1 MIFHDPVLV
10 VIVLFGMGVLA
21 LIFLVYALRIL
32 FLIARKVNHMSTAT
46 DALTAALAELQT
58 SIADME
64 KRLAAAAAAPI
75 VPSVD
80 EEAVTRAATT
90 VAAIKAQVDGL
101 AVPPAPAA

>member
-1 MIFHDPVLV
+1 VIFHYLDLIIITFCFAG
-10 VIVLFGMGVLA
+10 IVA
-21 LIFLVYALRIL
+21 L
-32 FLIARKVNHMSTAT
+32 FLLESIHRKVNHMSTAT
-46 DALTAALAELQT
+46 DALTAALADLQT

-64 KRLAAAAAAPI
+64 KRLAAAAAAPV

-80 EEAVTRAATT
+80 DEAVARAATT